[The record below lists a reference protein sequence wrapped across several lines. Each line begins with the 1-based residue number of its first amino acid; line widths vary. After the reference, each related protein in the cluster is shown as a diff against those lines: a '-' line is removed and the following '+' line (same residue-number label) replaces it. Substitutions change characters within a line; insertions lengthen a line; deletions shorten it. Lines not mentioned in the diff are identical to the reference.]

1 MRIIK
6 SIIFVITVAILINI
20 CYILVTDIIDILLD
34 LLGGSG
40 IRLSRE
46 PFYKYDIKSFFY

>member
-6 SIIFVITVAILINI
+6 SIIFVIIVAILINI
-20 CYILVTDIIDILLD
+20 CYIVVTDIIDILLD
-34 LLGGSG
+34 LLRISG